1 MPKPEKMKNVRSLIY
16 CAGVVLYFMV
26 FTVSG
31 QQSKIDPKELEKQFY
46 LSKDKSDE
54 IVKDYSW
61 YYRTDVIRD
70 GKVVSI
76 QIEACHYGPDG
87 KLQEKI
93 INNQEAALPS
103 TFLIHEIAQEQK
115 TKLVAFLNDLR
126 VFLEKY
132 ALSDKKLGSVFFSN
146 AIIGFPDPNDQ
157 VLVNGKDV
165 IIKGDKLQWWLDLR
179 NKAVTKASLLTTFE
193 GYQVEF
199 TATYKYINPGL
210 QYMNFAEIKVPS
222 KSVIVQL
229 QFYDYSKVK
238 M

>member
-1 MPKPEKMKNVRSLIY
+1 
-16 CAGVVLYFMV
+16 MV
-26 FTVSG
+26 FPVSG
-31 QQSKIDPKELEKQFY
+31 QKAKIDPKELEKQFY

-76 QIEACHYGPDG
+76 QIEACRYGPDG

-115 TKLVAFLNDLR
+115 TKLVTFLNDLR

-146 AIIGFPDPNDQ
+146 AIIGTPDPNDQ

-165 IIKGDKLQWWLDLR
+165 IVKGDKLLWWLDLHI
-179 NKAVTKASLLTTFE
+179 KAVTKASLVTTFE
-193 GYQVEF
+193 GTEIEF
-199 TATYKYINPGL
+199 TATYKYIAPGL

-222 KSVIVQL
+222 KNIIVQL

-238 M
+238 V

>member
-1 MPKPEKMKNVRSLIY
+1 MKNFKSLIY
-16 CAGVVLYFMV
+16 YIGVAMFFMV
-26 FTVSG
+26 FPVNG
-31 QQSKIDPKELEKQFY
+31 QLTKIDPKELEKQFY

-76 QIEACHYGPDG
+76 RIEACRYGSDG

-115 TKLVAFLNDLR
+115 TKLVTFLNDLR

-132 ALSDKKLGSVFFSN
+132 ALSDKKLGSCFFSN
-146 AIIGFPDPNDQ
+146 AIIGSPDPNGQ

-165 IIKGDKLQWWLDLR
+165 IVKGDKLQWWIDLHI
-179 NKAVTKASLLTTFE
+179 KAVTKASLVTTFE
-193 GYQVEF
+193 DNQVEF
-199 TATYKYINPGL
+199 TATYKYIDPGL

-222 KSVIVQL
+222 KNVIVQL
-229 QFYDYSKVK
+229 QFYDYSKRNHV
-238 M
+238 